1 MRCPSLAPCP
11 MPADLEGT
19 TKTFLWT
26 LRIPRTATQAGCG
39 MRPSR
44 DSKAMHCSLTRP
56 VTLRL
61 LRWLKSGLLW
71 FLPGFPSCL
80 VMLPSATTTL
90 QLHQAHWTKASIQ
103 VNQQLAGH
111 PEARIF
117 QSLPELQESRL
128 DLRRNIVACSNAKSS
143 FRAPFIR
150 PRSSR
155 VSCSQRAPGAEE
167 AQNEELGECTLQE
180 EARRLSEEHSSDLQ
194 VEIDRPKTKQQDK
207 RGAEKACINSS
218 VERGYEGTAAS
229 SWSSTA
235 RWPYSTDR
243 TQR

>member
-155 VSCSQRAPGAEE
+155 VRGCSQRAPGAEE
-167 AQNEELGECTLQE
+167 AQNEELGECTLQTEEKILLRQSWTELSNMAASIRGGE
-180 EARRLSEEHSSDLQ
+180 EAERR
-194 VEIDRPKTKQQDK
+194 T
-207 RGAEKACINSS
+207 
-218 VERGYEGTAAS
+218 
-229 SWSSTA
+229 
-235 RWPYSTDR
+235 
-243 TQR
+243 